1 MNFQIYDLRGHKIRL
16 FIEEDMVAVSI
27 NEKNIFF
34 FNYPDFKNLYIP
46 VCVSLANK
54 EHKRIYFDSFYTEIQ
69 ETFLQEVYLVFYED
83 IGYNVEINK
92 PILTLEMSRGL
103 FFDFTKMVTRLFDF
117 LGFADQDWVVI

>member
-1 MNFQIYDLRGHKIRL
+1 MKDVNILINNGANVKKALELFGDMETYDATL
-16 FIEEDMVAVSI
+16 
-27 NEKNIFF
+27 
-34 FNYPDFKNLYIP
+34 
-46 VCVSLANK
+46 
-54 EHKRIYFDSFYTEIQ
+54 
-69 ETFLQEVYLVFYED
+69 ETFLQEVSLVFYED